1 MGRSRAGRSLTEFDG
16 NLSSVAENA
25 RFALNLGSYP
35 LSPTSLETWA
45 VCPFR
50 YFLGRVL
57 HLSALDDPEEETAIS
72 RLNRGSL
79 VHEILEKFVEE
90 AAASGSLPVGGQSW
104 GEESAQRLR
113 EIAGDVFREYERRDL
128 TGKTVL
134 WLVEREKILADL
146 DTFLEKDPELRAQ
159 YGSAH
164 TLVETRFGQGEGWQE
179 AIDQDMQSGS
189 AVQLTA

>member
-1 MGRSRAGRSLTEFDG
+1 M
-16 NLSSVAENA
+16 AENA

-45 VCPFR
+45 VCPLR

-57 HLSALDDPEEETAIS
+57 NLSALDDPEEETVIS

-79 VHEILEKFVEE
+79 VHEILEKFLEE
-90 AAASGSLPVGGQSW
+90 AAASGRLPVDGQPWS
-104 GEESAQRLR
+104 EESAQRLR

-134 WLVEREKILADL
+134 WVVEREKILADL
-146 DTFLEKDPELRAQ
+146 DKFLGKR
-159 YGSAH
+159 H
-164 TLVETRFGQGEGWQE
+164 
-179 AIDQDMQSGS
+179 
-189 AVQLTA
+189 